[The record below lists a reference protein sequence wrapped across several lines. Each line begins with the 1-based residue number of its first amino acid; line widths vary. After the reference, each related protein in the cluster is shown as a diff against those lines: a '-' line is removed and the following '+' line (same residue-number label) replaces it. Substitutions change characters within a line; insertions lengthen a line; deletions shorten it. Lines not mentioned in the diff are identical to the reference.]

1 VVLGITRQAYYQRL
15 ETIQK
20 EKYQTEIV
28 LELVRD
34 WRKLMPRVG
43 GRKLYNL
50 LGQDFKSLEYK
61 LGRDAFF
68 DVLRDHNLL
77 VKRRKSNIKTT
88 NSYHRFR
95 VYKNLILDLEIVRVN
110 QVFVSDITY
119 IRITGG
125 FIYLSLITDLYSR
138 RIMGWCLGDTLDA
151 ACSIAALKMALGE
164 VKDCS
169 TLIHH
174 SDRGVQYCS
183 RDYTK
188 ILLASKV
195 SISMVQAG
203 NPYENAVAERVNGI
217 LKDEFYLDRTFTSDR
232 VATKA
237 TEEAIKIYNNL
248 RPHLSL
254 KMQTPVQRYYG
265 KEDNFNQKIFPPRG
279 EIAMAARGAT
289 KDIFAASS
297 NTGFINN

>member
-1 VVLGITRQAYYQRL
+1 M
-15 ETIQK
+15 QK

-43 GRKLYNL
+43 GRKLYHL
-50 LGQDFKSLEYK
+50 LEEDFKSLDYK
-61 LGRDAFF
+61 IGRDAFF
-68 DVLRDHNLL
+68 DVLREYDLL
-77 VKRRKSNIKTT
+77 VKRRKSYTKTT
-88 NSYHRFR
+88 NSFHRFR
-95 VYKNLILDLEIVRVN
+95 VYKNLILDLEVSRAN
-110 QVFVSDITY
+110 QVFVADITY
-119 IRITGG
+119 IRIAGG
-125 FIYLSLITDLYSR
+125 FMYLSLITDLYSR
-138 RIMGWCLGDTLDA
+138 SIVGWCLGDSLDA
-151 ACSIAALKMALGE
+151 VFSIQALEMALGE

-169 TLIHH
+169 SLIHH

-188 ILLASKV
+188 ILLAGKV
-195 SISMVQAG
+195 SISMAEAG

-217 LKDEFYLDRTFTSDR
+217 LKDEFYLDQTFASAR

-254 KMQTPVQRYYG
+254 KMQTPAQKYYG
-265 KEDNFNQKIFPPRG
+265 ETDGFSQKLFPPRG
-279 EIAMAARGAT
+279 EIPVAAYS
-289 KDIFAASS
+289 AAIDKFGTST